1 MLKDQTNTNPC
12 DGKYS
17 AALKSSD
24 GNMEGESIKT
34 VLFYII
40 F

>member
-1 MLKDQTNTNPC
+1 MLKDQNNTNPC

-24 GNMEGESIKT
+24 GNMEGENIVKDCH
-34 VLFYII
+34 VLY
-40 F
+40 